1 MARVKKNR
9 LLRNEV
15 VINLLPEKAKRD
27 YILRLVSFMIVL
39 SFVII
44 NFFTL
49 FIPNLNRLNKMND
62 LKRVYAKLEAKYGN
76 LQDIFQE
83 FYHSELYN
91 PEKNNDRRQIEDY
104 QLDLEMVINDINEI
118 ISSFD
123 YSEFIFLETVNYNS
137 ELKELF
143 IQVQF
148 YDQNHIV
155 SGQNTD
161 FIELLNRIDYILEV
175 DFDEPIPI
183 QVIGEPRAQ
192 VQVTLLLDEE
202 AMPKVG
208 DLNEA

>member
-1 MARVKKNR
+1 M
-9 LLRNEV
+9 
-15 VINLLPEKAKRD
+15 
-27 YILRLVSFMIVL
+27 
-39 SFVII
+39 
-44 NFFTL
+44 
-49 FIPNLNRLNKMND
+49 
-62 LKRVYAKLEAKYGN
+62 
-76 LQDIFQE
+76 E
-83 FYHSELYN
+83 FYPSELYN
-91 PEKNNDRRQIEDY
+91 LEKNNDRQKIEDY
-104 QLDLEMVINDINEI
+104 QLDLKMVINDINEI

-148 YDQNHIV
+148 YDPNHIA

-208 DLNEA
+208 DLNEGKYINRFVVWGLLIAINVNHHSSRILIATRSGDRRFK